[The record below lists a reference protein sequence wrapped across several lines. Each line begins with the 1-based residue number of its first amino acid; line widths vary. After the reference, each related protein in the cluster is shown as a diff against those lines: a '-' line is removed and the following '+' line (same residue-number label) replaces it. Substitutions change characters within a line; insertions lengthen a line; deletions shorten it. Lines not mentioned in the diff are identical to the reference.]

1 MPSALIVDDE
11 PNIRRMVGAL
21 LAGEGYEVRDAADG
35 PAGLAAARAA
45 EPDVALVDLMMPG
58 AADGLGLLER
68 LREQLPDLPVVMM
81 SGRAALGDAV
91 RATKLGAFTFLEKP
105 LTPEG
110 VLLALGSALELR
122 RARREARALR
132 EEIGLGGAM
141 VGDSPAM
148 GAVRAMVARVGP
160 TDARVLV
167 TGESG
172 TGKELVAAGLHA
184 ASARR
189 ERPFVRV
196 NCAAI
201 PRDLVESEMFGHERG
216 AFTGATDRRVGR
228 FELAHTGTLFLDE
241 VGDLGAEAQAKLL
254 RALEAGEVERVG
266 GARPIRVDVRI
277 VSATNKDL
285 ARAVA
290 EGALRED
297 LFFRL
302 NVIPIHLP
310 PLRERPGDVP
320 LLVRHFSALYRART
334 GRPAPAWSDDALAL
348 MERHRWPG
356 NVRELANVVERLAIL
371 HPGGEVRAADAR
383 RVLAADG
390 DERGMERGAEFSP
403 VVSPRE
409 LGPLPDTAG
418 LDVSLADALDA
429 YERTLIVRALS
440 AAGGNVTE
448 AARRLRTD
456 RPNLY
461 RRMRRLA
468 IPLAAG
474 FGAAA
479 ALLVAGAPRARAQES
494 APPPARRP
502 TTVVDTTPDVAS
514 DGAAD
519 AVARYNAPATLR
531 VRGRFVVPAGST
543 VAGDVA
549 VLGGPVTVA
558 GRVTGRLTVVNGDV
572 TFRAGSRV
580 DGDVLVVGGLVDG
593 RREAAFG
600 GELRIERR
608 PAAVAARG
616 DTLAPDPSALGPD
629 ATDARRARFRFGG
642 APSPRTYA
650 GFTLASGGAYN
661 RAEGLPILVGPTF
674 EAQVARDARLAVD
687 LLGVYRTAGEFR
699 WDAEHRGHDAR
710 AELRLGRRRH
720 VRFGG
725 RLYDVVAPVEDWQL
739 SATETGISSFVLR
752 RDFRDWYGRH
762 GAALTA
768 GADLGPDAVLTL
780 GYADERWGSRAQL
793 NPATI
798 LRGREEWRPNPAV
811 DEGRVHLL
819 TAGVRIDTR
828 NDVDRPWAG
837 WYAAADYEYGTGTFD
852 RFAPVSADLAGGFQV
867 LGPPA
872 VSGSPLSGARD
883 ETPGHRSY
891 GRGFVDVRRYN
902 RLTPDAQLDLRLV
915 GGGWLHGDALPT
927 ERRLSVSG
935 PGAIAGYSFRQAAGR
950 GGYDVAQ
957 CSVGGLEPA
966 GDPAQCDRIAMG
978 QVEYRTDVRVGLFT
992 GGDSADGGERVRR
1005 GLRTEFSWVV
1015 FADAGRGWLVGPRA
1029 GSVQYPSGALPA
1041 LGTALA
1047 DLGGGVDFGHPHGRR
1062 DVGAFGLYVAKS
1074 VTQPDRALTFFLRLQ
1089 RRF

>member
-1 MPSALIVDDE
+1 MPSVLIVDDE

-35 PAGLAAARAA
+35 ASGLAAATAA

-58 AADGLGLLER
+58 AIDGLGMLER
-68 LREQLPDLPVVMM
+68 LRERLPDLPVVMM

-122 RARREARALR
+122 RARQEARALR

-141 VGDSPAM
+141 VGDSPAVA
-148 GAVRAMVARVGP
+148 AVRALVARVGP

-216 AFTGATDRRVGR
+216 AFTGATDRRIGR

-254 RALEAGEVERVG
+254 RALEAGEIERVG

-290 EGALRED
+290 DGAFRED

-334 GRPAPAWSDDALAL
+334 GRPAPAWSEEGLAA
-348 MERHRWPG
+348 MERHRWRG

-371 HPGGEVRAADAR
+371 HPGGEVRGVDAR
-383 RVLAADG
+383 RVLADDAE
-390 DERGMERGAEFSP
+390 ERGPE
-403 VVSPRE
+403 VSVRDF
-409 LGPLPDTAG
+409 GPLPSTTGVDADG
-418 LDVSLADALDA
+418 LDVPLADALDA

-440 AAGGNVTE
+440 AAAGNVSD
-448 AARRLRTD
+448 AARRLHTD

-468 IPLAAG
+468 IPLACLLASVL
-474 FGAAA
+474 AA
-479 ALLVAGAPRARAQES
+479 ALAPTSGQAQTTPRV
-494 APPPARRP
+494 PPPATPARA
-502 TTVVDTTPDVAS
+502 DSLPDVAA
-514 DGAAD
+514 DDVGD

-531 VRGRFVVPAGST
+531 VRGRFVVPAGTT
-543 VAGDVA
+543 VTGDVA
-549 VLGGPVTVA
+549 VLGGPVVVA
-558 GRVTGRLTVVNGDV
+558 GRIGGRLTVLNGDL
-572 TFRAGSRV
+572 TFRAGARV
-580 DGDVLVVGGLVDG
+580 DGDVLVVGGIVDG

-600 GELRIERR
+600 SELRIERR
-608 PAAVAARG
+608 PASVTARG
-616 DTLAPDPSALGPD
+616 DTLVVDRAALEPD
-629 ATDARRARFRFGG
+629 ATDERRARFRLGG
-642 APSPRTYA
+642 APSARTYA
-650 GFTLASGGAYN
+650 GFTVASGGAYN
-661 RAEGLPILVGPTF
+661 RVEGLPILIGPTL

-687 LLGVYRTAGEFR
+687 LFGIYRTAGEFD
-699 WDAEHRGHDAR
+699 WDREHRGHDAR
-710 AELRLGRRRH
+710 AELRVGRRRH
-720 VRFGG
+720 VRIGG

-739 SATETGISSFVLR
+739 TASETGISSFVLR

-762 GAALTA
+762 GAGLTF
-768 GADLGPDAVLTL
+768 GVDLGPDAVLTL
-780 GYADERWGSRAQL
+780 GYADERWSSRRQL

-798 LRGREEWRPNPAV
+798 LRGSEEWRPNPAA
-811 DEGRVHLL
+811 DEGRIHLL
-819 TAGVRIDTR
+819 TASARVDTR
-828 NDVDRPWAG
+828 NDVSRPWAG
-837 WYAAADYEYGTGTFD
+837 WFVAADYEYGTGSFA
-852 RFAPVSADLAGGFQV
+852 RFAPVSADLVPGDV
-867 LGPPA
+867 LP
-872 VSGSPLSGARD
+872 GARD
-883 ETPGHRSY
+883 ERPGERAY
-891 GRGFVDVRRYN
+891 GRGFLDVRRYT

-915 GGGWLHGDALPT
+915 AGGWLHGDALPA

-935 PGAIAGYSFRQAAGR
+935 PGAIPGFSFRQAAGR
-950 GGYDVAQ
+950 AGFDVAE
-957 CSVGGLEPA
+957 CSVAGRQPS
-966 GDPAQCDRIAMG
+966 GDPAQCDRIALG

-992 GGDSADGGERVRR
+992 GDEGGERVRR
-1005 GLRTEFSWVV
+1005 GLRTEFTWVV
-1015 FADAGRGWLVGPRA
+1015 FADAGRGWLVGPRVGA
-1029 GSVQYPSGALPA
+1029 VQYPATAVPP
-1041 LGTALA
+1041 LGTMLA
-1047 DLGGGVDFGHPHGRR
+1047 DLGAGVDFGHPHGSR
-1062 DVGAFGLYVAKS
+1062 DVGAFGVYVAKS
-1074 VTQPDRALTFFLRLQ
+1074 VTRPDRPLTVFLRLG